1 MLGCRGEEDEEAVLE
16 DDIGSPFWR
25 LVMDIGE
32 AETWERLVLCGW
44 DLYPS
49 RGEGEYPPGTD
60 I

>member
-16 DDIGSPFWR
+16 EDIGRPLWR

-44 DLYPS
+44 DLYP
-49 RGEGEYPPGTD
+49 RTGEGE
-60 I
+60 